1 MHRYSDAI
9 GLISSVP
16 FESALITRR
25 AEGRHRLAPKIWAGR
40 VAGRKVVHVTSGVGV
55 ANAAWATTMLI
66 ERFGVRTII
75 NFGIAGAYPGSG
87 LSPGDVAAAE
97 EEVYADTGIALADGT
112 HTMEQMGMELLA
124 RGSRKFFNTFPLDK
138 GLLKKALPHVTAS
151 GKFLTVAQA
160 TGTLKRSKELSR
172 RYNGMVENMEGAAV
186 AHVCAR
192 YGISALE
199 IRGISNMVEK
209 RDPSKWIKKPAA
221 TKCQQALI
229 SVIEK
234 L

>member
-1 MHRYSDAI
+1 MRRYSDSI

-16 FESALITRR
+16 FESALIIRR

-55 ANAAWATTMLI
+55 ANAAWAATVLA
-66 ERFGVRTII
+66 ERFGITRVV

-97 EEVYADTGIALADGT
+97 EEVYADTGFALADGL
-112 HTMEQMGMELLA
+112 HSMEEIGIELLS
-124 RGSRKFFNTFPLDK
+124 RGSRKFYNTFPMDS
-138 GLLKKALPHVTAS
+138 GLLKKALPHVDAS
-151 GKFLTVAQA
+151 GRFLTVAQA
-160 TGTLKRSKELSR
+160 TGTVKRSKELSR
-172 RYNGMVENMEGAAV
+172 KFDCMVENMEGASV
-186 AHVCAR
+186 AHICAR
-192 YGISALE
+192 YGVKALE
-199 IRGISNMVEK
+199 LRGISNMVEK
-209 RDPSKWIKKPAA
+209 RDLSKWIKKPAA